1 MTAAFDAA
9 DWDVHLVRQVLTR
22 AGQALSAKTIQAR
35 TDLCWE
41 STYAALLRMHACDA
55 VRIISVGRRR
65 SVRAWEL
72 LRAAD

>member
-9 DWDVHLVRQVLTR
+9 AWDVHLVRQVLTR
-22 AGQALSAKTIQAR
+22 AGQALPAQTIQAR

-55 VRIISVGRRR
+55 VRIISRR
-65 SVRAWEL
+65 SVRAWEPMS
-72 LRAAD
+72 AAD